1 MSEYG
6 EYAEIK
12 ESDSAPTVQTER
24 RESSASVNR
33 FMPVFLASIALVCTA
48 FIPWLQI
55 RLPGLEH
62 RSISLIDLNGGRIF
76 FGLATVL
83 LVIGFILVSRVESV
97 GIILISV
104 GVALLGWLAGLVMLV
119 VSLVRGL
126 IPNIALVGIDLS
138 EGLIGQGTGTIMAVV
153 CTIFLGMQLTVRQS
167 SKNDVTRTVSNPLKL
182 VVIALSL
189 ILAFGNHLPWLTAE
203 VGSVSGRL
211 EISGDSLFGNFLVG
225 LITWF
230 VVSLSAVS
238 LISKAPVAEKV
249 AAIGL
254 IILAILK
261 LLQLIFLWAGSGL
274 VQWILPGGVEN
285 IASTNLQVPYYVSLV
300 AAVLSIPISILVL
313 ISKTNNY
320 ERKFEFPD
328 LLISIILLVASV
340 GFAIVLDDE
349 STKAVETTQS
359 SIVQPEQPADVPV
372 SDIQSS
378 AYLSVVYIE
387 MTDGV
392 DVCWSGSGVFV
403 GDGTRVLTNA
413 HVAAAGATDPA
424 DCNQLFVGIT
434 TSVSQ
439 EPDEFFEALPLEID
453 EANDLAILEVV
464 GVTPGQFPVL
474 KPNFAELA
482 IGSNVEVMGYPGVGG
497 STLTLT
503 KGTVAGVLTKDSGY
517 FYKVE
522 VTINRGN
529 SGGPM
534 LNEDGELVGIAT
546 EVTGNDVECSGNDC
560 QSYGANLGLVRPISF
575 ARLLMQK

>member
-1 MSEYG
+1 M
-6 EYAEIK
+6 
-12 ESDSAPTVQTER
+12 
-24 RESSASVNR
+24 
-33 FMPVFLASIALVCTA
+33 
-48 FIPWLQI
+48 
-55 RLPGLEH
+55 
-62 RSISLIDLNGGRIF
+62 
-76 FGLATVL
+76 
-83 LVIGFILVSRVESV
+83 IGFILVSRVESV

-104 GVALLGWLAGLVMLV
+104 GAALLGWLAGLVMLV

-138 EGLIGQGTGTIMAVV
+138 EGLIGQGTGIIMAVV
-153 CTIFLGMQLTVRQS
+153 CTIFLGMQLTVLQS

-189 ILAFGNHLPWLTAE
+189 VLAVGNHLPWLTAE

-211 EISGDSLFGNFLVG
+211 EISGDSLFGNFFVG

-285 IASTNLQVPYYVSLV
+285 IASTNLQVPFYVSLV

-340 GFAIVLDDE
+340 GFAIVLDGE
-349 STKAVETTQS
+349 SSKAVETTQS

-453 EANDLAILEVV
+453 ETNDLAILEVV

-474 KPNFAELA
+474 KPNFTELA

>member
-1 MSEYG
+1 M
-6 EYAEIK
+6 
-12 ESDSAPTVQTER
+12 
-24 RESSASVNR
+24 
-33 FMPVFLASIALVCTA
+33 
-48 FIPWLQI
+48 
-55 RLPGLEH
+55 
-62 RSISLIDLNGGRIF
+62 
-76 FGLATVL
+76 
-83 LVIGFILVSRVESV
+83 
-97 GIILISV
+97 
-104 GVALLGWLAGLVMLV
+104 
-119 VSLVRGL
+119 
-126 IPNIALVGIDLS
+126 
-138 EGLIGQGTGTIMAVV
+138 
-153 CTIFLGMQLTVRQS
+153 
-167 SKNDVTRTVSNPLKL
+167 
-182 VVIALSL
+182 
-189 ILAFGNHLPWLTAE
+189 
-203 VGSVSGRL
+203 
-211 EISGDSLFGNFLVG
+211 
-225 LITWF
+225 
-230 VVSLSAVS
+230 
-238 LISKAPVAEKV
+238 
-249 AAIGL
+249 
-254 IILAILK
+254 
-261 LLQLIFLWAGSGL
+261 
-274 VQWILPGGVEN
+274 
-285 IASTNLQVPYYVSLV
+285 SLV

-340 GFAIVLDDE
+340 GFAIVLDGE
-349 STKAVETTQS
+349 SSKAVETTQS

-453 EANDLAILEVV
+453 ETNDLAILEVV

-474 KPNFAELA
+474 KPNFTELA